1 MHLEAIT
8 PDQWERLRELRLRA
22 LRESSQWF
30 AARVEGEELKSE
42 SEWRA
47 LCSEESWRT
56 FWKIIAILLSWGC
69 PSRSH
74 YVVVITGYL
83 LLD

>member
-42 SEWRA
+42 SEW
-47 LCSEESWRT
+47 
-56 FWKIIAILLSWGC
+56 
-69 PSRSH
+69 
-74 YVVVITGYL
+74 
-83 LLD
+83 